1 MRKIFY
7 IFFTTTIVFSCGSD
21 SDSTTLNE
29 DLVGSWSGITVDNSS
44 LTSTEIDLTLDDM
57 GEGYM
62 LFDKENLV
70 AGEITN
76 SDWDLTWSS
85 TSTSI
90 TLNYYDYDLEEGEQL
105 IDSETDAYE
114 FIDNDTAQIIE
125 DDGDVT
131 LLNRYWSI

>member
-7 IFFTTTIVFSCGSD
+7 IFFATSIVFSCGSD

-57 GEGYM
+57 GEGYV

-76 SDWDLTWSS
+76 SNWDLTWSS